1 MRCNSDRLNVK
12 RADVV
17 RFRFVGEGYYVT
29 AIYCKHII
37 EFCQHYVRHGEEI
50 HTIYANKKGISI
62 NLQDEWNDFLL
73 NIISSIHRHYQ
84 KFANAQPRCGCL
96 HDDKG
101 RHLGY
106 KACMVCYRF
115 GGQRRMHLL
124 MHKQMCRVLD

>member
-1 MRCNSDRLNVK
+1 MRRNSDRLNVK

-84 KFANAQPRCGCL
+84 KFPTRS
-96 HDDKG
+96 HDVDVSTTT
-101 RHLGY
+101 
-106 KACMVCYRF
+106 KAVIWDIRLAWCVIDLEDNDECTY
-115 GGQRRMHLL
+115 
-124 MHKQMCRVLD
+124 